1 MNIQIRKAISH
12 FFPSP
17 SFPQVY
23 SEAVA
28 NAIDAKADYIEID
41 IKIKSYNDPESLNLR
56 ISDNGEGFTDES
68 FNRFSSLLDA
78 KDKKHKGLG
87 RLLFLEYFKG
97 VSIRSVFSLGK
108 GRKFLFDEK
117 FKGKFSLYDVPSSEH
132 SGTILE
138 FGNVLALVLIVM
150 MIYVQVRL
158 NSNSWLN
165 FNPFFWNERNR
176 ELVLR

>member
-17 SFPQVY
+17 SFRQVY

-68 FNRFSSLLDA
+68 FNRFSSNI
-78 KDKKHKGLG
+78 H
-87 RLLFLEYFKG
+87 
-97 VSIRSVFSLGK
+97 
-108 GRKFLFDEK
+108 
-117 FKGKFSLYDVPSSEH
+117 
-132 SGTILE
+132 
-138 FGNVLALVLIVM
+138 
-150 MIYVQVRL
+150 
-158 NSNSWLN
+158 
-165 FNPFFWNERNR
+165 
-176 ELVLR
+176 